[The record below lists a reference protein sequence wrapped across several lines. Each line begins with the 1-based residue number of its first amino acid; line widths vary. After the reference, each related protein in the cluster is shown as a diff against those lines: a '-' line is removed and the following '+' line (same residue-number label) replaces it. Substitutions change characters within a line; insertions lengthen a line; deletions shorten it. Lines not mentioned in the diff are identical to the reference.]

1 PERGSPL
8 EPSGLAAPALPGAPQ
23 PEGPELESPE
33 LESQQLPAREGPP
46 PEDCTVCRAER
57 SAAAEPPPSPDARDA
72 PGEGGPAGTGATDG
86 RAGAAGAQDA
96 VAAGAVRR
104 GEVNMR
110 SAAMDWSPARPE
122 LLRVLVAFLLLDFV
136 GGEPL
141 LGLPVG
147 REVADRGRPA
157 RRVAPALE
165 LRAALQA
172 SLCQDLRLLPQ
183 RLVEPV
189 EENLIFAHAGAAH
202 AGAGPVGEIA
212 HVSGAISLEL
222 LELRLPREH
231 GLLAGGQ
238 CFRLASLDVID
249 DAPHHAD
256 PLRLFHCWV
265 SERVSLR
272 AARLVAKSTR
282 SRMSCCRKR
291 CMRGQSASAWSTRGS
306 LPRW

>member
-157 RRVAPALE
+157 RRVAP
-165 LRAALQA
+165 
-172 SLCQDLRLLPQ
+172 
-183 RLVEPV
+183 
-189 EENLIFAHAGAAH
+189 
-202 AGAGPVGEIA
+202 
-212 HVSGAISLEL
+212 SLEL

-282 SRMSCCRKR
+282 SR
-291 CMRGQSASAWSTRGS
+291 
-306 LPRW
+306 